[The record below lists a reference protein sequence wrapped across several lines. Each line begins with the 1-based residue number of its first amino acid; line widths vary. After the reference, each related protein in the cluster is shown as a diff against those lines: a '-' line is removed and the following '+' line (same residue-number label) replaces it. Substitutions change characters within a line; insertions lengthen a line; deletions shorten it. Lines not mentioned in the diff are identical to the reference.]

1 MGNDINGCSKIGY
14 LILDGTQP
22 SNYIQRSEK
31 PIFLDNDCV
40 FATGYLKG
48 SSPLL
53 ILEKSI
59 KCQQYQDCD
68 VAVKVASTLGQI
80 EATRWMQ
87 EIEAIKRLGYN
98 EYIVSMLGWCIYK
111 NSYCLAFEMATSD
124 LLTYVR
130 SLSVKDK
137 SEIDLKHFVAY
148 LWQICNAMSFI
159 AACRMVHRDL
169 AARNILLFGENKAK
183 ISDFGLCC
191 DFDRDTLTYQASLTK
206 RLPLKWLSIEALLE
220 RRFSEKSDIWSF
232 GVLMYE
238 MFSLGK
244 EPYVSLQN
252 NEIISFLSQ
261 GNRMEH
267 FDDVPE
273 EINEIMSSCWEREL
287 GERPNFD
294 NLIIRFR
301 SILETST
308 ETYGYIK

>member
-1 MGNDINGCSKIGY
+1 MESIDLESIIWEDSCRTNDDIQEFNKNKDQF
-14 LILDGTQP
+14 LISRKNLAIDYDIILGKGASSTV
-22 SNYIQRSEK
+22 YK
-31 PIFLDNDCV
+31 
-40 FATGYLKG
+40 GYLKG
-48 SSPLL
+48 RSPLL
-53 ILEKSI
+53 NVENSI

-68 VAVKVASTLGQI
+68 IAVKVASTLGQI

-130 SLSVKDK
+130 SLSVRDK

-183 ISDFGLCC
+183 VSDFGLCC

-206 RLPLKWLSIEALLE
+206 RLPLRWLSIEALLE
-220 RRFSEKSDIWSF
+220 RRFSEKSD
-232 GVLMYE
+232 M
-238 MFSLGK
+238 
-244 EPYVSLQN
+244 
-252 NEIISFLSQ
+252 
-261 GNRMEH
+261 
-267 FDDVPE
+267 
-273 EINEIMSSCWEREL
+273 
-287 GERPNFD
+287 
-294 NLIIRFR
+294 
-301 SILETST
+301 
-308 ETYGYIK
+308 